1 MKLQELFEEEQKSM
15 RDLLKSRPFLFKV
28 DSRSI
33 NADQMELTSL
43 EGSPEMVRAN
53 FEVQNNKLTSL
64 KGGPERVEGSFFAYR
79 NKLTSLKG
87 SPKYV
92 GKHFSIYRNEIED
105 FAGAPEH
112 IGGAVDFSNN
122 KLRSLHN
129 IHKHFKY
136 IHEHI
141 DLDWNPITSHVLG
154 LLLIDGLEKVF
165 MDNTDVQ
172 KIINKHL
179 ASGQDVFACQEELI
193 EAGFDEYAQL

>member
-1 MKLQELFEEEQKSM
+1 MKLQELFEAEERNM
-15 RDLLKSRPFLFKV
+15 NDLKKLHPYLFRSN
-28 DSRSI
+28 SRSI
-33 NADQMELTSL
+33 NADQMGLTSL
-43 EGSPEMVRAN
+43 EGSPELIRAN
-53 FEVQNNKLTSL
+53 FEVQDNKLVTL
-64 KGGPERVEGSFFAYR
+64 KGGPERVEGSVFAHR
-79 NKLTSLKG
+79 NKLTSLEG
-87 SPKYV
+87 SPKYI
-92 GKHFSIYRNEIED
+92 GKHFSISKNEIED

-112 IGGAVDFSNN
+112 IGGAVNFSNN

-141 DLDWNPITSHVLG
+141 DLDGNPVISHVLG

-193 EAGFDEYAQL
+193 EAGYEDYAQL